1 MNQRLLHRHSTNI
14 EIRKI
19 KAFFILFIIFGTLN
33 SCLVTTAP
41 RYHYF
46 ISANNIDKDSIKVTI
61 FSTPKNK
68 DYVVTNTDLNVQV
81 FIKSAVFE
89 NPNEFYLM
97 QNKDFFEKKA
107 KQYQIAK
114 RDGKYYRTN
123 DYKSVTLKIISK
135 GDEKIINYKISG
147 D

>member
-1 MNQRLLHRHSTNI
+1 MK
-14 EIRKI
+14 KI
-19 KAFFILFIIFGTLN
+19 KAGFILFAITATLN

-46 ISANNIDKDSIKVTI
+46 ISANNIEKDSIKVTI
-61 FSTPKNK
+61 FSTPKYK
-68 DYVVTNTDLNVQV
+68 DYVVTNTELNAQV
-81 FIKSAVFE
+81 LIKSPIFE

-97 QNKDFFEKKA
+97 QNQDFFEKKA

-114 RDGKYYRTN
+114 RDGKYYQTD
-123 DYKSVTLKIISK
+123 DYKSATLKIISK
-135 GDEKIINYKISG
+135 GDEKVINYKISG